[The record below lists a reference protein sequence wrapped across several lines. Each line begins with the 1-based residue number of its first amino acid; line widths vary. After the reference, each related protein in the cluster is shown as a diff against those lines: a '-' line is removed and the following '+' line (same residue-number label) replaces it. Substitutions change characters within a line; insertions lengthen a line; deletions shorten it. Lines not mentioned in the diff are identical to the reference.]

1 MLRCWIYEHSSIE
14 RCSEPATRERA
25 YEPLCIKCSIGQD
38 ARATLLLKSLKELI
52 AHSAVARYI
61 GDNMH
66 LSASVDL

>member
-1 MLRCWIYEHSSIE
+1 MLDIWTFEPSSIE

-38 ARATLLLKSLKELI
+38 ARAMLLLKSSKELI
-52 AHSAVARYI
+52 AHSGVARHI